1 MSDFTRRDV
10 LKQAGGVLA
19 ASVVAPVA
27 ARAAQSG
34 PAAAAPKPGAGGPAI
49 GPLMNTLSS
58 YMAGAGAR
66 PLPDMVT
73 EKTKHMILD
82 TLAAAI
88 SGATLPPGK
97 FAIQFARA
105 YGGEKIS
112 TVAASTVVCGPIE
125 AALANGMLAHSDE
138 TDDTHPPSQ
147 SHPGCSVVPAALA
160 VGEKNGIDGVRFMR
174 AVALGYDIG
183 PRVTATLGRLPWMV
197 DSHRSTHAISGTF
210 GSAAAAGCAANL
222 SAQQMRW
229 LFSYTG
235 QLASGLASW
244 QRDTEHV
251 EKAFD
256 FGGMPA
262 KNGVTAALLVEAGGS
277 GVDDVLS
284 GADNF
289 FQAFVPKNDPSML
302 VDKLGERYEV
312 MRTNVKKWTVGAP
325 IQAPLDAL
333 EILLKK
339 HRFTPDQVKSVA
351 VRVATNEAKIVN
363 NREIPDICLQ
373 HLSAVMLVDGTVT
386 FKSAHELAR
395 MTDPAILR
403 QRAKVQLVPDEELE
417 RFMPRRA
424 GIVEVTLTDGRT
436 VSERVNDVRGTSENP
451 MSRDEIIAKA
461 RDLITPV
468 LGASGCQ
475 KLIDRIF
482 DLERVKNVRE
492 LRPLLQRG

>member
-1 MSDFTRRDV
+1 MSDLTRRDV
-10 LKQAGGVLA
+10 LKQAGGLLA
-19 ASVVAPVA
+19 ASVVPLVPIELA
-27 ARAAQSG
+27 
-34 PAAAAPKPGAGGPAI
+34 AAAAPSSAI
-49 GPLMNTLSS
+49 SPIMATLST
-58 YMAGAGAR
+58 YMAEAGTRA
-66 PLPDMVT
+66 LPAAVV

-88 SGATLPPGK
+88 SGSQLQPGK
-97 FAIQFARA
+97 FAIQFART
-105 YGGEKIS
+105 YGGEKIA

-147 SHPGCSVVPAALA
+147 SHPGCSVVPSALA
-160 VGEKNGIDGVRFMR
+160 VGEKLGIDGARFMR

-183 PRVTATLGRLPWMV
+183 PRFTATLGKLQYMV

-210 GSAAAAGCAANL
+210 GSAAAAGCAASL
-222 SAQQMRW
+222 DSRQMRW
-229 LFSYTG
+229 LLSYTA

-277 GVDDVLS
+277 AVDDILS

-289 FQAFVPKNDPSML
+289 FQAFVPKNDPAML
-302 VDKLGERYEV
+302 VDKLGERYEIT
-312 MRTNVKKWTVGAP
+312 RTNVKKWTVGAP

-339 HRFTPDQVKSVA
+339 HRFEPDQVKQVV
-351 VRVATNEAKIVN
+351 VRVATDEATIVN

-373 HLSAVMLVDGTVT
+373 HLMAVMLLDKTVT
-386 FKSAHELAR
+386 FKSAHEKAR
-395 MTDPAILR
+395 MTDAAVLR
-403 QRAKVQLVPDEELE
+403 QRAKVQLVPDEALE

-424 GIVEVTLTDGRT
+424 GIVEVALTDGKT
-436 VSERVNDVRGTSENP
+436 VSERVDDVRGTSENP
-451 MSRDEIIAKA
+451 MTRDELIAKA

-468 LGASGCQ
+468 LGAATFT
-475 KLIDRIF
+475 KLVDRIF
-482 DLERVKNVRE
+482 DLEHMKSVRE
-492 LRPLLQRG
+492 LRPLLQRA

>member
-1 MSDFTRRDV
+1 MDQLTRRDV

-19 ASVVAPVA
+19 ASVVSSVPPATA
-27 ARAAQSG
+27 NALA
-34 PAAAAPKPGAGGPAI
+34 AAAAPAGAI
-49 GPLMNTLSS
+49 SPLMTTLST
-58 YMAGAGAR
+58 YMSEAGTRA
-66 PLPDMVT
+66 LPAAVV

-88 SGATLPPGK
+88 SGSQLPPGK
-97 FAIQFARA
+97 FAIQFART

-160 VGEKNGIDGVRFMR
+160 VGEKRDIDGQRFMR

-183 PRVTATLGRLPWMV
+183 PRFTATLGKIQYMV
-197 DSHRSTHAISGTF
+197 ATHRSTHALSGTF
-210 GSAAAAGCAANL
+210 GSAAAAGCAASL
-222 SAQQMRW
+222 TAQQMRW
-229 LFSYTG
+229 LLSYTA

-262 KNGVTAALLVEAGGS
+262 KNGVTAALLVEAGGTA
-277 GVDDVLS
+277 VDDVLS

-289 FQAFVPKNDPSML
+289 FEAFAPKNDPSML
-302 VDKLGERYEV
+302 VDKLGERFEIT
-312 MRTNVKKWTVGAP
+312 RTNVKKWTVGAP

-333 EILLKK
+333 EILIKK
-339 HRFTPDQVKSVA
+339 HRVEPDQVKQIV
-351 VRVATNEAKIVN
+351 VRVATDEAKIVN

-373 HLSAVMLVDGTVT
+373 HLCAVMLLDKTVT

-395 MTDPAILR
+395 MTEPAVLR
-403 QRAKVQLVPDEELE
+403 QRAKVQLVPDDALE
-417 RFMPRRA
+417 AFLPRRA
-424 GIVEVTLTDGRT
+424 AIVEVTLMDGKT

-451 MSRDEIIAKA
+451 MSREEIIAKA

-468 LGASGCQ
+468 LGAATFG
-475 KLIDRIF
+475 KLVDRIF
-482 DLERVKNVRE
+482 DLEHLKSVRE